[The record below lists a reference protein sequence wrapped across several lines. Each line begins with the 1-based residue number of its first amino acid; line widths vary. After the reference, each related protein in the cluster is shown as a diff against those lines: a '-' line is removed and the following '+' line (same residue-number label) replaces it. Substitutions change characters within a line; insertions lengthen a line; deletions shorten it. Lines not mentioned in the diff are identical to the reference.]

1 MQDSLMPIFGFIHH
15 LDDPFVFIF
24 IVLVAAL
31 LVGLVKREYSLGLF
45 IATALTFVVTYLLKN
60 IFKVPRPAEMVMVA
74 DGYRFPSL
82 HAALTAAI
90 VASLLLYAWRWFET
104 KPFPAFARTVLA
116 TGAFGAIA
124 TVNIS
129 RVALNVH
136 QPIDVFVGSI
146 IGISIAVIV
155 HKFLLRYEA

>member
-1 MQDSLMPIFGFIHH
+1 MPLFGFIHH

-31 LVGLVKREYSLGLF
+31 VVGLIKREYSLGLF
-45 IATALTFVVTYLLKN
+45 IATALTFVVTYILKN
-60 IFKVPRPAEMVMVA
+60 IFKIPRPDGMVLMA

-90 VASLLLYAWRWFET
+90 VASLLLYAWRWCGT
-104 KPFPAFARTVLA
+104 KPFTKTARAALA
-116 TGAFGAIA
+116 TGAFGTIA
-124 TVNIS
+124 VVNIS

-136 QPIDVFVGSI
+136 QPIDVFAGSV
-146 IGISIAVIV
+146 IGITIAWSIHI
-155 HKFLLRYEA
+155 FLLRNGAHH

>member
-1 MQDSLMPIFGFIHH
+1 MPIFGFIHH

-24 IVLVAAL
+24 IVLVSAL
-31 LVGLVKREYSLGLF
+31 MVGLVKREYSLGLF
-45 IATALTFVVTYLLKN
+45 IATALTFIVTYILKN
-60 IFKVPRPAEMVMVA
+60 IFKIPRPAEMVLVA

-90 VASLLLYAWRWFET
+90 VASLLLYAWRWFGT
-104 KPFPAFARTVLA
+104 KPFTRTARTVLCA
-116 TGAFGAIA
+116 GAGGAIA

-136 QPIDVFVGSI
+136 QPIDVFVGSV
-146 IGISIAVIV
+146 IGVGIAWGV
-155 HKFLLRYEA
+155 HALLMRYSA